1 MGRMFSA
8 FAGLV
13 AYFCVGTI
21 LAQLIIA
28 GYAASQGYLDKQKV
42 SDMLA
47 LARGAKLASAA
58 DKTADAKAKPAQM
71 MSIEELDQRRTTM
84 TRHLELREQSVQNAL
99 AQIATEREKLLKERQ
114 TFDMLVA
121 DFRKLKE
128 ATESQQLAKGQED
141 TRAILENLKPKQAKD
156 LILRMIAADEKEE
169 VVAMLSAMP
178 ISKQVKIIGE
188 FKLEDEQRK
197 IDDIL
202 RLLRQGN
209 GDTTPAGLPDEA
221 PAATDLNQP

>member
-99 AQIATEREKLLKERQ
+99 AQIASEREKLLKERQ